1 MNSVQNSPNRR
12 ADILSALSR
21 TPPGDAPQAD
31 RHPEDGVAFKGVG
44 SREAGWEKRK
54 EDGRRRTVA
63 AAEEERQQQSMA

>member
-1 MNSVQNSPNRR
+1 MTLRK
-12 ADILSALSR
+12 R
-21 TPPGDAPQAD
+21 TGIPRTAI
-31 RHPEDGVAFKGVG
+31 GVAFKGVG